1 MLICVLAVVMKEFDM
16 QVIDIAIEELR
27 SSIIEEQSKLTTN
40 QVVMKITKYLAEKYD
55 AKVAL
60 DVLQTFM
67 IKI

>member
-1 MLICVLAVVMKEFDM
+1 M